1 MQYAGSQYGG
11 GGYNNSQQ
19 QSYGYGQYYQQP
31 PQPIQQQYS
40 GQQQQQQQ
48 YASTPFTAN
57 IPFPQPSPYA
67 APATLQPA
75 PPQQPAHRPPRTQTP
90 HPGASLNRK
99 RASSNGQKPLRS
111 AMKDP
116 ERSRSTIAANGTST
130 TLRQRRQSAGTELR
144 PRMDSIARTRTNSS
158 TRVDP
163 DHIFLSINPPNGLEL
178 SNLAFKST
186 VDELR
191 EQIFPMWPTGVAH
204 QERRGYDWRVK
215 FVGSPWDSNGPESIM
230 AQRVICR
237 IFWVL
242 AAQGYVYLTSINTG
256 RAFKSPRLV
265 FIRAPV
271 DARAHFFA
279 MSLNKAGNRLMFVD
293 PPQAVVNSLG
303 LSLRTAFPHRIANEH
318 TPEDGIFTITLKSGI
333 DAMGA
338 DKNLFLAHILKFI
351 NDMAFKLDASVP
363 LARRGL
369 FGMSGRKEIW
379 VFKGSES
386 WWTSRK

>member
-1 MQYAGSQYGG
+1 
-11 GGYNNSQQ
+11 
-19 QSYGYGQYYQQP
+19 
-31 PQPIQQQYS
+31 
-40 GQQQQQQQ
+40 
-48 YASTPFTAN
+48 
-57 IPFPQPSPYA
+57 
-67 APATLQPA
+67 
-75 PPQQPAHRPPRTQTP
+75 
-90 HPGASLNRK
+90 
-99 RASSNGQKPLRS
+99 
-111 AMKDP
+111 MKDP
-116 ERSRSTIAANGTST
+116 ERSRSSVTNGTSLAAS
-130 TLRQRRQSAGTELR
+130 TLRQRRQSGGAEIR
-144 PRMDSIARTRTNSS
+144 PRMDSLARTRTNSS

-163 DHIFLSINPPNGLEL
+163 DHVFMSINPPNGLEL

-191 EQIFPMWPTGVAH
+191 EQIFPMWPSGVAH
-204 QERRGYDWRVK
+204 QERNGYDWRVK
-215 FVGSPWDSNGPESIM
+215 FVGSPWDSKGPESII

-265 FIRAPV
+265 FIRAPA

-279 MSLNKAGNRLMFVD
+279 MSLNKAGNRVTFVD
-293 PPQAVVNSLG
+293 PPAAVVNSLG

-318 TPEDGIFTITLKSGI
+318 TPEGGMFTIILKSGI

-338 DKNLFLAHILKFI
+338 DKNLFLAHILKYI

-386 WWTSRK
+386 WWTSSRK